1 MISLGDSLDTSLD
14 VVVIGAGVVGLAI
27 ARALALASR
36 EVLVIE
42 QHDRVGEETS
52 SRNSEVIH
60 GGFHYPPDSLK
71 AQLCVRGKEL
81 LYRYCQEKS
90 IEHRRCGK
98 LTVALN
104 EAQHADL
111 EALNVQGIA
120 SGVDDLTLLDQAQAA
135 ELEPAVRCT
144 SALLSPSTGIIDSH
158 GLMMALQGDLEAAG
172 GTVSVRSEFVRG
184 CVEREGFSLRIRSV
198 GESVDVSA
206 RAVVNCAG
214 LSAAL
219 VAGGIA
225 GLDPQ
230 HVPRVRYA
238 KGNYFVYR
246 GKHPFRRL
254 VYPLPEPGGL
264 GVHVTLD
271 LFGTARFG
279 PNVQWVDAPEY
290 SVDVALRDA
299 FAEAIKAY
307 WPHVAPDR
315 LAPGYAGVR
324 PKLIRPGDPPG
335 DFVIQGPDAHG
346 VPGLVNLYGIESPGL
361 TSSLAIGERVA
372 GILATVQSGP

>member
-1 MISLGDSLDTSLD
+1 MSYAGRALSGYHPRMDRLDA
-14 VVVIGAGVVGLAI
+14 VVIGAGVVGLAI
-27 ARALALASR
+27 ARALALAGR
-36 EVLVIE
+36 EVMVLE
-42 QHDRVGEETS
+42 RHARVGEETS

-71 AQLCVRGKEL
+71 ARLCVRGKEL
-81 LYRYCQEKS
+81 LYRYCREKS

-104 EAQHADL
+104 ETQHAELD
-111 EALNVQGIA
+111 ALRTQGLA
-120 SGVDDLTLLDQAQAA
+120 SGVDDLAILDGAA
-135 ELEPAVRCT
+135 AAALEPAIRCT

-158 GLMMALQGDLEAAG
+158 GLMMALQGDVEAMG
-172 GTVSVRSEFVRG
+172 STVSLRSEFLNGRVQ
-184 CVEREGFSLRIRSV
+184 REGFSLLIRSV
-198 GESVDVSA
+198 GEPVEVSA
-206 RAVVNCAG
+206 RTVVNSAG
-214 LSAAL
+214 LSAAN

-225 GLDPQ
+225 GLEPH

-254 VYPLPEPGGL
+254 VYPMPEPGGI

-271 LFGTARFG
+271 LLGQARFG
-279 PNVQWVDAPEY
+279 PDVQWVDAPEY
-290 SVDVALRDA
+290 EVDGTRRDA
-299 FAEAIKAY
+299 FVEAIRAY
-307 WPHVAPDR
+307 WPDVVPDR
-315 LAPGYAGVR
+315 LTPGYAGVR

-335 DFVIQGPDAHG
+335 DFVIQGPDVHG

-361 TSSLAIGERVA
+361 TSSLAIADQVTA
-372 GILATVQSGP
+372 SLQ

>member
-1 MISLGDSLDTSLD
+1 MNSPDDLRDTSLD

-27 ARALALASR
+27 ARALALTGRA
-36 EVLVIE
+36 VLVLE
-42 QHDRVGEETS
+42 RHARVGEETS

-71 AQLCVRGKEL
+71 ARLCVRGKEL
-81 LYRYCQEKS
+81 LYRYCAEKS

-104 EAQHADL
+104 EAQHAEL
-111 EALNVQGIA
+111 EALRVQGVA
-120 SGVDDLTLLDQAQAA
+120 SGVNDLTFLDKAEAA

-172 GTVSVRSEFVRG
+172 GTVSLRSEFVNGR
-184 CVEREGFSLRIRSV
+184 VEREGFSLRIRSV
-198 GESVDVSA
+198 GEPVDVSA
-206 RAVVNCAG
+206 RAVVNSAG
-214 LSAAL
+214 LSAAI

-225 GLDPQ
+225 GLDPH

-254 VYPLPEPGGL
+254 IYPLPEPGGL

-271 LFGTARFG
+271 LLGKARFG

-290 SVDVALRDA
+290 SVDGALRDP
-299 FAEAIKAY
+299 FAEAIATY
-307 WPHVAPDR
+307 WPDVAPGR

-335 DFVIQGPDAHG
+335 DFIIQGPDAHG
-346 VPGLVNLYGIESPGL
+346 VSDLVNLYGIESPGL

-372 GILATVQSGP
+372 GMVATVQSSP